1 MNDCLNIS
9 PFEQAYIYIY
19 VGKLKRLQKIVKFLI
34 FSLLKVHKSS
44 VQQV

>member
-9 PFEQAYIYIY
+9 PFEQAYINIY
-19 VGKLKRLQKIVKFLI
+19 EGKLKRLQKIVKFLI
-34 FSLLKVHKSS
+34 FNPLKIRKSS